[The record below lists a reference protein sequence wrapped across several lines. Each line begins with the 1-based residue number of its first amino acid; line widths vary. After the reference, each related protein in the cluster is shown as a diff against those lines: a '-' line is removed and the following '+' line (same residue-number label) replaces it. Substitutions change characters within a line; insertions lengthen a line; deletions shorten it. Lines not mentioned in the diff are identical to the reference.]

1 MDFSLTPDPIPGS
14 RGHVALAPGSGRR
27 SLVAEIY
34 VYIGQDLSAK
44 YAIEHGEYIIGRDEA
59 CNITV
64 DAERVSRHHARL
76 IFNAYEVV
84 LEDLE
89 SLNGVFIDGIQL
101 QLPTRV
107 YPEQEVQ
114 IGAARLFIHLDADS
128 TKELRDS
135 LWDSDLGLA
144 PVRQQLEGARYKVLT
159 TLARGGMGVVLQ
171 ARDLRVRR
179 TVAMKVMKAGA
190 QFSKENVLRFI
201 DEAQLTGQL
210 DHPNIVPVYELGID
224 ERGEAFYTM
233 KYVKGTTLDEVLRGL
248 RSGRKDL
255 AEKYPLAV
263 LLTVFQK
270 ICDAVAFAHAKSV
283 IHRDLKPENVMIGAY
298 GEVLVMDW
306 GLAKQTTGPSR
317 MATQA
322 EPGYELKPR
331 HPLRAFETMHGVVIG
346 TPPFVSPEQ
355 ARGDSDAVDTRSD
368 VYVLGAI
375 LYAILTL
382 RAPVEGLGMEETLSR
397 IIESEIKKPTTF
409 NAVPVKQRRSSRSRT
424 ASPEPP
430 KATERIEL
438 LHCPNQRIPEGLSAI
453 VMKAMELE
461 PANRYQSVVELQA
474 DLTMHQAGF
483 ATKAERAG
491 MWRQALL
498 FGGRHKRELS
508 IFLALAIVIQAL
520 LVAFI
525 VALSRQKNEAKE
537 NARLARESALYAR
550 ASEVRAKASEEDLGK
565 ALTALRGTA
574 PTYAQEAKNLL
585 DDQKLESA
593 LEKIDYAIEQ
603 VPNEA
608 SYLQLRGNI
617 LQSLMRFNEALT
629 AYNESLAR
637 SPKNKEVKDNI
648 AFTKELIARIPADGS
663 IPPSVIQQ
671 LHAKLVDQKRVGEA
685 LAVATRDQKLFVPP
699 GKAALD
705 RRGNVSGEKRE
716 DGSLYI
722 DLSRESK
729 LEMRRLRFFNVTAVN
744 FDDTRLQD
752 LSAIKG
758 LPLTALSLGHT
769 MIRDLSPLAGM
780 PLRALNIEG
789 TQVIDLAPLAGM
801 PLENLRMGGTRVP
814 NLNQLVDFPLEQLSL
829 NGCREIT
836 DLTPLAGLPLQKVDL
851 SRTSISDLKPLV
863 QSPIRELDLE
873 GCVDLMDL
881 KPLMQMKTLETV
893 RIPTQCVDIAYLRG
907 HPTIKR
913 LSYRKMTQPVEE
925 FWAEWE
931 AGK

>member
-1 MDFSLTPDPIPGS
+1 MDFSLSPEPLPGS
-14 RGHVALAPGSGRR
+14 RGNVALAQGSGRR
-27 SLVAEIY
+27 SLIAEIY

-44 YAIEHGEYIIGRDEA
+44 YAIEHGEYIIGRDDG
-59 CNITV
+59 CNITI

-89 SLNGVFIDGIQL
+89 SSNGVFIDGVQL

-114 IGAARLFIHLDADS
+114 IGAARLFIHLDAES

-224 ERGEAFYTM
+224 DRGEAFYTM

-270 ICDAVAFAHAKSV
+270 ICDAMAFAHAKSV

-322 EPGYELKPR
+322 EPGYENKPR

-355 ARGDSDAVDTRSD
+355 ARGDSEAVDTRSD

-375 LYAILTL
+375 LYSILTL
-382 RAPVEGLGMEETLSR
+382 RAPVEGLGMEETLHR
-397 IIESEIKKPTTF
+397 IIQSEIRKPTSF
-409 NAVPVKQRRSSRSRT
+409 NAVPVKRRPRRPK
-424 ASPEPP
+424 AGSPQGL

-438 LHCPNQRIPEGLSAI
+438 LHCPGQRIPEGLSAI
-453 VMKAMELE
+453 VMKAMEVE

-474 DLTMHQAGF
+474 DLTAHQAGF
-483 ATKAERAG
+483 ATKAERANLF
-491 MWRQALL
+491 RQALL

-508 IFLALAIVIQAL
+508 IFLTLAVVIQAL
-520 LVAFI
+520 LVTFI

-537 NARLARESALYAR
+537 SARLAKESALYAQ
-550 ASEVRAKASEEDLGK
+550 ASELRAHASQEELAR
-565 ALTALRGTA
+565 ALEALRGTA
-574 PTYAQEAKNLL
+574 PTYAQEARNLL
-585 DDQKLESA
+585 DDQKLEAA
-593 LEKIDYAIEQ
+593 LEKIDYAIAQ

-608 SYLQLRGNI
+608 TYHELRGNI
-617 LQSLMRFNEALT
+617 LQSLMRFSEAVTAYEEAL
-629 AYNESLAR
+629 AR
-637 SPKNKEVKDNI
+637 DPKIKRVKENI
-648 AFTKELIARIPADGS
+648 AFTKGLIARIPADGS
-663 IPPSVIQQ
+663 IPPSVTQD
-671 LHAKLVDQKRVGEA
+671 LHAALVNQKRVGEA
-685 LAVATRDQKLFVPP
+685 LAVMTRDQKVFVPP
-699 GKAALD
+699 GKSALD
-705 RRGNVSGEKRE
+705 RTGNKGGEKRE
-716 DGSLYI
+716 DGSLYV
-722 DLSRESK
+722 DLSRENK
-729 LEMRRLRFFNVTAVN
+729 LEMRKLRFFNVSAVN
-744 FDDTRLQD
+744 YDDTRLQD

-758 LPLTALSLGHT
+758 LPLTLLSLGHT

-780 PLRALNIEG
+780 PLRTLNIEG
-789 TQVIDLAPLAGM
+789 TQVVDLAPLAGM
-801 PLENLRMGGTRVP
+801 PLEVLRMGGTRVP
-814 NLNQLVDFPLEQLSL
+814 KLNPLVECPLEHLSL
-829 NGCREIT
+829 NGCREIN
-836 DLTPLAGLPLQKVDL
+836 DLTPLAGMPLQKVDL
-851 SRTSISDLKPLV
+851 SRTGVSDLKPLI

-873 GCVDLMDL
+873 GCLDIHDL
-881 KPLMQMKTLETV
+881 KPLMEMKSLETV
-893 RIPTQCVDIAYLRG
+893 RIPTQCVDIAYLRS

-913 LSYRKMTQPVEE
+913 LSYRKLTQPVEE